1 MGWESPSHWVIIA
14 ILVIA
19 LFGYKKLPDAAR
31 AIGRSLR
38 VFKTEVKGMSEDDK
52 AREAAKDSSR
62 DNRTD
67 SAGAAAVAAPVAPSP
82 QPVPAARV
90 SPDPISPD
98 PISPDPMSPDPM
110 SPDSVR
116 VVEPAPA
123 PARSPGPEP
132 ESVRASGDKSAPG
145 D

>member
-52 AREAAKDSSR
+52 AREAAKDPSR

-67 SAGAAAVAAPVAPSP
+67 SAGAAAVAAVAAPVAPSP

-90 SPDPISPD
+90 SPDPM
-98 PISPDPMSPDPM
+98 SPDPMSPDPM

-123 PARSPGPEP
+123 PARSPVPEP
-132 ESVRASGDKSAPG
+132 ESVRASGDKSGPG